1 MTEQTKSPRALLCTV
16 VPSIFLGMK
25 TRWCT
30 VLIGVVLASSLL
42 VAQSSSDNSLLILSK
57 RGHTLAIV
65 DPATLK
71 VLAKVPVGDDPHEVI
86 ASTDGRTAYVSNYG
100 GGSLHTL
107 AVVNLMDQKAMPAI
121 DLDPLHGPHGLTFVG
136 GKTWFTV
143 EGSKAI
149 GRFDPATRR
158 IDWVLGTGQDRTHMI
173 WVSEDEKKIVT
184 ANVASGTM
192 TLMELMARR
201 QAPGGPPP
209 GAPRPAGA
217 PTGPPLGPRGP
228 DWEAT
233 VVKVG
238 SGPEGFDVLGDG
250 TTIWVANAQDGTVS
264 IIDFASRKVIDTLA
278 VDARGANRLKFTL
291 DGKTALISSLG
302 GSELVFV
309 DVASRKVIKRLK
321 IGTGAAGIVMQPD
334 GLRAFVAC
342 SPDDYVAV
350 IDLKTMEVV
359 GKIDAGGEPD
369 GMAWAVR
376 R

>member
-1 MTEQTKSPRALLCTV
+1 
-16 VPSIFLGMK
+16 MK
-25 TRWCT
+25 TKWCA
-30 VLIGVVLASSLL
+30 VLVGVLLASNLLIAQSLSDSSLL
-42 VAQSSSDNSLLILSK
+42 VLSK

-65 DPATLK
+65 DPSTLK
-71 VLAKVPVGDDPHEVI
+71 ILAKVPIGEDPHEVI

-100 GGSLHTL
+100 GGLLHTL
-107 AVVNLMDQKAMPAI
+107 AVVDLVGQKAMPAI

-149 GRFDPATRR
+149 ARFDPVTLRV
-158 IDWVLGTGQDRTHMI
+158 DWVLGTGQDRTHMI
-173 WVSEDEKKIVT
+173 WVSEDQKKIVT

-192 TLMELMARR
+192 TLMELIARR
-201 QAPGGPPP
+201 QGPSGPPP
-209 GAPRPAGA
+209 GPRPAGA
-217 PTGPPLGPRGP
+217 QAGPPPGPRGP
-228 DWEAT
+228 DWEGA

-238 SGPEGFDVLGDG
+238 NGPEGFDVLSDA
-250 TTIWVANAQDGTVS
+250 TTVWVANAQDGTVS

-278 VDARGANRLKFTL
+278 VNARGANRLKFTP

-302 GSELVFV
+302 GPDLVFV
-309 DVASRKVIKRLK
+309 DVASRKVVKRLK

-334 GLRAFVAC
+334 GARAFVAC

-369 GMAWAVR
+369 GMAWTVR
-376 R
+376 K

>member
-1 MTEQTKSPRALLCTV
+1 VWKDKLPRTLLCSV

-25 TRWCT
+25 TRWCV
-30 VLIGVVLASSLL
+30 VLIGGLLASGLL
-42 VAQSSSDNSLLILSK
+42 VAQSSSDSSLLILSK

-65 DPATLK
+65 DPSNLK
-71 VLAKVPVGDDPHEVI
+71 VLAKVPIGEDPHEVI

-107 AVVNLMDQKAMPAI
+107 AVVDLVGQKALPAI

-149 GRFDPATRR
+149 GRFDPATQRV
-158 IDWVLGTGQDRTHMI
+158 DWVLGTGQDRTHMI

-192 TLMELMARR
+192 TLMELMAR
-201 QAPGGPPP
+201 QQGPGGPPP
-209 GAPRPAGA
+209 GGPRPAGA
-217 PTGPPLGPRGP
+217 PNGPPPGPQGP
-228 DWEAT
+228 DWEGT

-238 SGPEGFDVLGDG
+238 NGPEGFDVLGDG
-250 TTIWVANAQDGTVS
+250 KTVWVANAQDGTVS
-264 IIDFASRKVIDTLA
+264 VIDFASRKVIDTLA
-278 VDARGANRLKFTL
+278 VDARGANRLKFTP

-309 DVASRKVIKRLK
+309 DVATRKVVKRLK
-321 IGTGAAGIVMQPD
+321 IGSGAAGIVMQPD
-334 GLRAFVAC
+334 GARAFVAC

-350 IDLKTMEVV
+350 IDLKTMDVV

>member
-1 MTEQTKSPRALLCTV
+1 MNTKWYA
-16 VPSIFLGMK
+16 
-25 TRWCT
+25 
-30 VLIGVVLASSLL
+30 VLVGTLLASNLL
-42 VAQSSSDNSLLILSK
+42 IAQSPSDSSLLILSK

-65 DPATLK
+65 DPSTLK
-71 VLAKVPVGDDPHEVI
+71 VLAKVPIGDDPHEVI
-86 ASTDGRTAYVSNYG
+86 ASTDGGTAYVSNYG

-107 AVVNLMDQKAMPAI
+107 AVVDLVGQKAMPAI
-121 DLDPLHGPHGLTFVG
+121 DLEPLQGPHGLTFVG

-149 GRFDPATRR
+149 GRFDPATQK

-173 WVSEDEKKIVT
+173 WVSENEKKIVT

-192 TLMELMARR
+192 TLMELTTR
-201 QAPGGPPP
+201 QQGSGGPPP
-209 GAPRPAGA
+209 GPRPAGA
-217 PTGPPLGPRGP
+217 PSGPPPGPRGP
-228 DWEAT
+228 DWEGT

-238 SGPEGFDVLGDG
+238 RGPEGFDVLGDG
-250 TTIWVANAQDGTVS
+250 KTVWVANAQDGTVS
-264 IIDFASRKVIDTLA
+264 VVDFASRKVIDTLA
-278 VDARGANRLKFTL
+278 VNARGANRLKFTL

-302 GSELVFV
+302 GPELVFV
-309 DVASRKVIKRLK
+309 DVDTRKVVKRLK
-321 IGTGAAGIVMQPD
+321 IGSGAAGIVMQPD
-334 GLRAFVAC
+334 GSRAFVAC

-350 IDLKTMEVV
+350 IDLKTMDVV

>member
-1 MTEQTKSPRALLCTV
+1 
-16 VPSIFLGMK
+16 MK
-25 TRWCT
+25 TKWCA
-30 VLIGVVLASSLL
+30 VLVGVVLASSLL
-42 VAQSSSDNSLLILSK
+42 IAQGPSESSLLVLSK

-65 DPATLK
+65 DPSSLK
-71 VLAKVPVGDDPHEVI
+71 VLAKVPIGDDPHEVI
-86 ASTDGRTAYVSNYG
+86 ASADGRTAYVSNYG

-107 AVVNLMDQKAMPAI
+107 AVVDLVGQKAMPAI
-121 DLDPLHGPHGLTFVG
+121 DLEPLHGPHGLTFVG

-149 GRFDPATRR
+149 GRFDPATHRV
-158 IDWVLGTGQDRTHMI
+158 DWVLGTGQDRTHMI

-192 TLMELMARR
+192 TLMELMAR
-201 QAPGGPPP
+201 QQGPGGPPP
-209 GAPRPAGA
+209 GGPKPAGA
-217 PTGPPLGPRGP
+217 PNGPPPGPRGP
-228 DWEAT
+228 NWEGT
-233 VVKVG
+233 VLKVG
-238 SGPEGFDVLGDG
+238 NGPEGFDVLGDG
-250 TTIWVANAQDGTVS
+250 NTVWVANAQDGTVS
-264 IIDFASRKVIDTLA
+264 VIDFASRKVIDTLA
-278 VDARGANRLKFTL
+278 IDARGANRLKFTL

-309 DVASRKVIKRLK
+309 DVATRKVVKRLK
-321 IGTGAAGIVMQPD
+321 IGSGAAGIVMQPD
-334 GLRAFVAC
+334 GTRAFVAC

-350 IDLKTMEVV
+350 IDLKTMDVV

>member
-1 MTEQTKSPRALLCTV
+1 
-16 VPSIFLGMK
+16 MK
-25 TRWCT
+25 TKWC
-30 VLIGVVLASSLL
+30 VVLVGVFLASNLLIAQSPSDSSLL
-42 VAQSSSDNSLLILSK
+42 VLSK

-65 DPATLK
+65 DPSTLK
-71 VLAKVPVGDDPHEVI
+71 VLAKVPIGDDPHEVI
-86 ASTDGRTAYVSNYG
+86 ASTDGETAYVSNYG

-107 AVVNLMDQKAMPAI
+107 AVVDLVGQKAMPAI

-149 GRFDPATRR
+149 GRFDPATQRV
-158 IDWVLGTGQDRTHMI
+158 DWVLGTGQDRTHMI

-192 TLMELMARR
+192 TLMELRAR
-201 QAPGGPPP
+201 QQGPGGPPP
-209 GAPRPAGA
+209 GGPRPAGA
-217 PTGPPLGPRGP
+217 PSGPPPGARGP
-228 DWEAT
+228 DWEGT

-238 SGPEGFDVLGDG
+238 NGPEGFDVLGDA
-250 TTIWVANAQDGTVS
+250 TTIWAANAQDGTVS

-278 VDARGANRLKFTL
+278 VKARGANRLKFTP

-302 GSELVFV
+302 GSELVFA
-309 DVASRKVIKRLK
+309 DVASRKVVKRLK

-369 GMAWAVR
+369 GMAWTVR
-376 R
+376 K

>member
-1 MTEQTKSPRALLCTV
+1 
-16 VPSIFLGMK
+16 MK

-30 VLIGVVLASSLL
+30 VLIGVVFASSLL
-42 VAQSSSDNSLLILSK
+42 VAQSCSHNSLLILSK

-149 GRFDPATRR
+149 GRFDPATQRV
-158 IDWVLGTGQDRTHMI
+158 DWVLGTGQDRTHMI

-192 TLMELMARR
+192 TLMELTARR
-201 QAPGGPPP
+201 QGPGGPPP

-217 PTGPPLGPRGP
+217 PTGPPPGPRGP

-264 IIDFASRKVIDTLA
+264 LIDFASRKVIDTLA
-278 VDARGANRLKFTL
+278 VNAKGANRLKFTL
-291 DGKTALISSLG
+291 DRKTALISSLG

-334 GLRAFVAC
+334 GARAFVAC
-342 SPDDYVAV
+342 SPDDYVTV
-350 IDLKTMEVV
+350 IDLKTMDVV

-369 GMAWAVR
+369 GMAWALR

>member
-1 MTEQTKSPRALLCTV
+1 
-16 VPSIFLGMK
+16 MK
-25 TRWCT
+25 WCA
-30 VLIGVVLASSLL
+30 VLIGGLFATNLLLAQSSSESSLL
-42 VAQSSSDNSLLILSK
+42 VLSK

-71 VLAKVPVGDDPHEVI
+71 VLSKVPVGDDPHEVI
-86 ASTDGRTAYVSNYG
+86 ASTDGRTAYISNYG

-107 AVVNLMDQKAMPAI
+107 AVVDLVGQKAMPAI

-149 GRFDPATRR
+149 GRFEPATQRV
-158 IDWVLGTGQDRTHMI
+158 DWVLGTGQDRTHMI
-173 WVSEDEKKIVT
+173 WVSADEKKIVT
-184 ANVASGTM
+184 ANVASATM
-192 TLMELMARR
+192 TLMELTARR
-201 QAPGGPPP
+201 HGPGGPPP
-209 GAPRPAGA
+209 RPRPAGA
-217 PTGPPLGPRGP
+217 LTGPPPGPRGP

-264 IIDFASRKVIDTLA
+264 VIDFASRKVIDTLA

-334 GLRAFVAC
+334 GTRAFVAC